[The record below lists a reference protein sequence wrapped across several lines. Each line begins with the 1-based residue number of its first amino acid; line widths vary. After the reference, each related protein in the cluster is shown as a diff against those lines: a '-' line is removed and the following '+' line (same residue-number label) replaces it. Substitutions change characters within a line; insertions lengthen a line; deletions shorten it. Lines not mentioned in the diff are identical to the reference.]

1 MSYPFALLG
10 ILINSLLAVLVLM
23 ALLGRLDLLLLRGL
37 RCSPFQPLAVGVG
50 LHWFFYFG
58 PINFGTIFINSEV
71 QANYAWVVRKPL
83 MAQASLASLI
93 AYPLLLLV
101 LAGLAW
107 WLRDSPLAR
116 SWQGLPVVPANQS
129 LVVAALMAVLAVLIA
144 PFIATRAADYGAF
157 YSKVPLLL
165 SSFVK
170 GLFPLEAIPLLAAS
184 LRVFSLPRPA
194 AASGEAPR
202 FIAVASLQIL
212 TFILLRQRFLT
223 LLAVVLVGLALTRW
237 LRRRQLVIG
246 VPIGLLLA
254 YAIPTALRFRRYPP
268 LPGQPLADY
277 IALSTRN
284 FIGGL
289 LPGQMIHSA
298 LNDFSYNK
306 AGMASISVLLDL
318 RQADLLRIN
327 EPFGWMPPEIF
338 RVFPAS
344 LKARLPDWGSHGA
357 EDLVSRA
364 LGVGGPGWTNWGLP
378 EVIPEDFVIDMME
391 TPWLN
396 AVANGGFWGVAVFAL
411 ITGLAM
417 AALWWALCHLLL
429 WRRWTWVLP
438 FGVLFVVGQ
447 GPSWF
452 GDLLVMVKVSLPWL
466 LLCACVA
473 AYSRWSHS
481 ARTTQR
487 Q

>member
-10 ILINSLLAVLVLM
+10 ILINSLLALLVLM

-37 RCSPFQPLAVGVG
+37 RHSPFQPLAVGVG

-129 LVVAALMAVLAVLIA
+129 LVVAALMAVLAALIA

-223 LLAVVLVGLALTRW
+223 LLAVVLAGLVLSRW

-268 LPGQPLADY
+268 LPGQPLAEY
-277 IALSTRN
+277 LALSTRN

-327 EPFGWMPPEIF
+327 EPFAWLPPEIF

-344 LKARLPDWGSHGA
+344 LKARLPEWGSHGA
-357 EDLVSRA
+357 EELVSRA

-378 EVIPEDFVIDMME
+378 EVIPKGFVIDMME

-396 AVANGGFWGVAVFAL
+396 AVANGGFLGVVCFAL

-417 AALWWALCHLLL
+417 AALWWGLCHLVL
-429 WRRWTWVLP
+429 WRRWTWALP
-438 FGVLFVVGQ
+438 FGALFVVGQ

-452 GDLLVMVKVSLPWL
+452 GDLLVMMKVSLPWL
-466 LLCACVA
+466 LLCAFVA